1 MLLQTKEDHIDFL
14 NKRIIET
21 VSKLLNQNEN
31 VLTVMIS
38 AQAIEVLG
46 AYLDDKPMRA
56 KGLSA
61 KRFELALY
69 KLFPKKYA
77 EVNTKSF
84 LYSQMRACLTH
95 MFIPTSSLLIVGN
108 QDSEYY
114 KHLEIENETI
124 VIKVEELYKDLINAT
139 NKVKKLL
146 FEGKIRPKKISISSR
161 Y

>member
-1 MLLQTKEDHIDFL
+1 MLLQTKEEHIDFL
-14 NKRIIET
+14 NKKIIVA
-21 VSKLLNQNEN
+21 VSKVLNQNEY
-31 VLTVMIS
+31 VLTVMIA

-77 EVNTKSF
+77 ELNSKSF
-84 LYSQMRACLTH
+84 LYTQMRACLTH
-95 MFIPTSSLLIVGN
+95 MFIPTPSLLIVGK
-108 QDSEYY
+108 QDLEGY
-114 KHLEIENETI
+114 KHLEMENGTLI
-124 VIKVEELYKDLINAT
+124 IKVDELLKDLINAT
-139 NKVKKLL
+139 NKVIKLL
-146 FEGKIRPKKISISSR
+146 LEGKIRPKKISISSR